1 MNLRIGIQLLAI
13 MVSCVSAV
21 EVISTEH
28 WDIGTDVQGSQRLNG
43 VSFQEDVLV
52 TFGDYQYVTFYSTT
66 PAGYGN
72 HYVNVGR
79 RAVAP
84 EVGEW
89 EFLSLTDYLQTT
101 LDGHNTISMGIS
113 GDGKIHLS
121 FDHHVNVQNRLPDSH
136 SILIQYRTSP

>member
-1 MNLRIGIQLLAI
+1 MNLRIGIQLLVI

-121 FDHHVNVQNRLPDSH
+121 FDHHVSVQNRLPDSH